1 MSAPAVG
8 TRLPELEVPAVSAE
22 KMKTMAALLADPTPI
37 HFDPAAVAAA
47 GLGDRPVNQGPLNVG
62 YVMNLL
68 ARFAG
73 GHERLRRI
81 RVRFM
86 GTVFAG
92 DRLVAGGVVTG
103 VREEGGTRLV
113 DCDVTLRVVG
123 REPDLVLSGTA
134 TVELPRE
141 GGQ

>member
-1 MSAPAVG
+1 PV
-8 TRLPELEVPAVSAE
+8 
-22 KMKTMAALLADPTPI
+22 ADRTQPQVN
-37 HFDPAAVAAA
+37 PAAVAAA
-47 GLGDRPVNQGPLNVG
+47 GLGDRRADQGPLNVRC
-62 YVMNLL
+62 VMNLL
-68 ARFAG
+68 ARLAG
-73 GHERLRRI
+73 GDERLRRV